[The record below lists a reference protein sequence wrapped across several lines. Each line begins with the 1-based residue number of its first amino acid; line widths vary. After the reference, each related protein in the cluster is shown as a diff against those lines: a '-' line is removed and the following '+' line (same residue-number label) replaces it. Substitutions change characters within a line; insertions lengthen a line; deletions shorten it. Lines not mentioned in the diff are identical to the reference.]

1 MPIRILTALLC
12 LIAAPLALLGWIGF
26 VLIRNEELNAKRQV
40 TSLAEGRLKE
50 LVRSIDGVMS
60 GHHRALKQ
68 KMVRQGIAEQLM
80 SVERTDPFVRRAMW
94 VSARGQLLY
103 PSAPTTNASNEFLIY
118 NELLMMARQRPP
130 VPISVRK
137 AMVAADTI
145 SSQSTRSSAAT
156 REGFQNRDRT
166 IQVQESAE
174 PETSKTDTLWHESY
188 FDEGLQLV
196 VWDVLPDG
204 SATGYWLERARWIA
218 DLISILPDVDPQT
231 TNGATALTDAN
242 GNVLYRW
249 GTGDIVME
257 QPLAEV
263 PLKEPLAAWRLKYY
277 LQDQQS
283 GAASWVRFLP
293 WALGISV
300 IGVSLLGLGA
310 YVTFATMHQLK
321 LADQR
326 VSFVGQVSHELRT
339 PLTNIRLYAEMA
351 QRDLTQENP
360 TVSRIANR
368 LGVID
373 SESKRL
379 SRLISGVLEFMQGR
393 TSAQSLAWRLAVP
406 DDAVRHVL
414 NQFAPSLSRCEI
426 VVTTDLNATQSV
438 EMDTD
443 VLEQILIN
451 LVNNVEK
458 YASAGKAIHL
468 SSRLENDMLTIEVC
482 DAGPGIP
489 ARFRKRIFQPFFRL
503 DDANTAPSGT
513 GLGLTIARKA
523 AIRHGG
529 GLELVDS
536 QRGCQFRL
544 TLRVRRILSAT
555 ESRQS

>member
-1 MPIRILTALLC
+1 M
-12 LIAAPLALLGWIGF
+12 LGWIGV

-40 TSLAEGRLKE
+40 TSLAEARLNE

-60 GHHRALKQ
+60 SHHRALKQ
-68 KMVRQGIAEQLM
+68 KMVRQGLAEQLM

-103 PSAPTTNASNEFLIY
+103 PPAPTINTGNEFLIY

-130 VPISVRK
+130 VPLAVRK
-137 AMVAADTI
+137 AIVAADTK
-145 SSQSTRSSAAT
+145 SDQVTRTSPAT
-156 REGFQNRDRT
+156 R
-166 IQVQESAE
+166 QEPKAQAVELNAQDSVE
-174 PETSKTDTLWHESY
+174 PETPRADSLWHESY

-218 DLISILPDVDPQT
+218 DLIAILPDVDPGT
-231 TNGATALTDAN
+231 SDGATALTDAN

-249 GTGDIVME
+249 GASDIAME

-263 PLKEPLAAWRLKYY
+263 SLKEPLAAWRLKYY
-277 LQDQQS
+277 LQDHQT
-283 GAASWVRFLP
+283 GAASWARFLP
-293 WALGISV
+293 WGLGISA
-300 IGVSLLGLGA
+300 IALSLMGLGA
-310 YVTFATMHQLK
+310 YVTFATMQQLR

-351 QRDLTQENP
+351 QRDLSQETP
-360 TVSRIANR
+360 AVHRIADR
-368 LGVID
+368 LEVID

-393 TSAQSLAWRLAVP
+393 ASAQSLSWRSAIP
-406 DDAVRHVL
+406 DDTVQHVL

-426 VVTTDLNATQSV
+426 AITTELGAQQRV
-438 EMDTD
+438 ELDTD

-451 LVNNVEK
+451 LINNVEK
-458 YASAGKAIHL
+458 YAASGKSLHVT
-468 SSRLENDMLTIEVC
+468 SKLEQNTLTIEIL
-482 DAGPGIP
+482 DAGHGIP
-489 ARFRKRIFQPFFRL
+489 ARFRNRIFKPFFRI

-523 AIRHGG
+523 AMRHGG
-529 GLELVDS
+529 SLELVDS
-536 QRGCQFRL
+536 ESGSRFRL
-544 TLRVRRILSAT
+544 TLRVKPIVSNS
-555 ESRQS
+555 ESESS

>member
-1 MPIRILTALLC
+1 M
-12 LIAAPLALLGWIGF
+12 LGWIGV

-40 TSLAEGRLKE
+40 TSLAEGRLNE
-50 LVRSIDGVMS
+50 LVRSIDGAMS
-60 GHHRALKQ
+60 SHHRALKQ

-103 PSAPTTNASNEFLIY
+103 PTAPTTNASNEFLIY
-118 NELLMMARQRPP
+118 NELVMMARQRPP

-137 AMVAADTI
+137 ALVAADTI
-145 SSQSTRSSAAT
+145 SAQSARSRSAT
-156 REGFQNRDRT
+156 REGFEQRDST
-166 IQVQESAE
+166 DKVQESVE
-174 PETSKTDTLWHESY
+174 PETSKSDTLWHESY

-204 SATGYWLERARWIA
+204 SATGYWLERARWMA
-218 DLISILPDVDPQT
+218 DLIAILPDVDSQT
-231 TNGATALTDAN
+231 TDGATALTDAN

-249 GTGDIVME
+249 GASDIVME

-263 PLKEPLAAWRLKYY
+263 SLKEPLAAWRLKYY
-277 LQDQQS
+277 LQDQQ
-283 GAASWVRFLP
+283 GGNASWVRFFP

-300 IGVSLLGLGA
+300 VGISLLGLGA
-310 YVTFATMHQLK
+310 YVTFATMQQLR
-321 LADQR
+321 LANQR

-351 QRDLTQENP
+351 QRDLAQENP
-360 TVSRIANR
+360 TVSRIADR

-393 TSAQSLAWRLAVP
+393 TIAQSLAWRLAVP
-406 DDAVRHVL
+406 DDTVRHVL

-426 VVTTDLNATQSV
+426 VVTTELDADQSV

-458 YASAGKAIHL
+458 YAAAGKVLEI
-468 SSRLENDMLTIEVC
+468 SSRLENDILTIEVC

-536 QRGCQFRL
+536 QTGCRFRL
-544 TLRVRRILSAT
+544 KLRVRRALST
-555 ESRQS
+555 SEGRSS